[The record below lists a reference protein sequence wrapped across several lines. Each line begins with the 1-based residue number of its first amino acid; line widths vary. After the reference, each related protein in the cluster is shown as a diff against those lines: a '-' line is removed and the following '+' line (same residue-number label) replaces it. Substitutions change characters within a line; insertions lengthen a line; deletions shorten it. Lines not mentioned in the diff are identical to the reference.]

1 MRTLTRT
8 LTERVDEYARRTVL
22 TSWSYQSYLDTRT
35 ENSMSLY
42 EMRRE
47 ALEMY
52 AQTLID
58 LGIDVKE
65 HRKFPERHILVK
77 THAIQS

>member
-1 MRTLTRT
+1 MRP
-8 LTERVDEYARRTVL
+8 LTERVDEYARRMAL
-22 TSWSYQSYLDTRT
+22 TTGSYQNYLDTRT
-35 ENSMSLY
+35 EDSMSLY

-65 HRKFPERHILVK
+65 YRKFPERHIVVK
-77 THAIQS
+77 THAIKG